1 MRSGL
6 SHPDQVVETSS
17 MASVLPPDVTYHCSI
32 PEEIIDTGKL
42 SALQLEAVIYA
53 CQKTETFLPSGERS
67 GYLIGK
73 WKEFVD
79 VYHVYCRTLF
89 LGDGP
94 GVGKGRTIAGFINEN
109 YLLGRKRALWFSVS
123 SDLKYDSER
132 DLRDIGAGRIKVYPL
147 NKVRKLTFCL

>member
-1 MRSGL
+1 M
-6 SHPDQVVETSS
+6 T
-17 MASVLPPDVTYHCSI
+17 I
-32 PEEIIDTGKL
+32 PEEVIDTGKL

-53 CQKTETFLPSGERS
+53 CQKTETFLPSGERA

-73 WKEFVD
+73 SGFFLFLS
-79 VYHVYCRTLF
+79 YRSLLRLF

-94 GVGKGRTIAGFINEN
+94 GVGKGRTIAGFIYEN

-132 DLRDIGAGRIKVYPL
+132 DLRDIGAGKIKVFSL
-147 NKVRKLTFCL
+147 NKVRSFST